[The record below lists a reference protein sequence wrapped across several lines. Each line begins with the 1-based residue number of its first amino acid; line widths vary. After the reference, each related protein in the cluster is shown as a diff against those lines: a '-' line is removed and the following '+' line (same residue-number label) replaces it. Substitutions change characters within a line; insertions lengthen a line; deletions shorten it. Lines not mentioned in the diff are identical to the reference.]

1 MILSLEDKL
10 NHLASKKIDV
20 RNQAK
25 VLLPNLY
32 TLHWYI
38 RYATFAFTTYT
49 AATVDFLPQWH
60 TSLEQPPCP
69 FKRIWPANMLYRVV
83 ILKLLLLF

>member
-1 MILSLEDKL
+1 MYD
-10 NHLASKKIDV
+10 
-20 RNQAK
+20 NQRVAK
-25 VLLPNLY
+25 VLPSNLY
-32 TLHWYI
+32 ALQWYI
-38 RYATFAFTTYT
+38 RYATLAFTTYT

-83 ILKLLLLF
+83 ALKLLLLFYSYRACVSTDARVF